1 MQSEDRAVAAI
12 VVGIGVDAAA
22 VVGLAV
28 ETGTAAAVVVP
39 ISGHTESIDTHFPDP
54 SSIVPAGHS
63 HLRLSNHDILR
74 NLQQK
79 TLVGI
84 RLCKRACYILD
95 QGNSNRHCTND
106 HIHSIAYHLDTNYHI
121 KELLKIFSEF
131 IIKFFMSIIY

>member
-28 ETGTAAAVVVP
+28 ETGTAAVVVP

-63 HLRLSNHDILR
+63 HLSQNNDDILR
-74 NLQQK
+74 N
-79 TLVGI
+79 
-84 RLCKRACYILD
+84 
-95 QGNSNRHCTND
+95 
-106 HIHSIAYHLDTNYHI
+106 
-121 KELLKIFSEF
+121 F
-131 IIKFFMSIIY
+131 